1 MPVYLQSPIVSRGTV
16 SLRNF
21 RKFPVI
27 TLIGGK
33 SSLEGSEISGNFRKF
48 FSRKFPKQISARL
61 YSRGGSVRQHAH
73 VPTLF
78 PGIDPNDKCNNGYS
92 ARYVWKRDPVCQDNT
107 ACHDTRAYQHIHT
120 VYKTET
126 SQDSEYY
133 VKTWERRH
141 ELRLFFVF
149 QDAVSQDTFSC
160 SKTRCLKSSIHCVPR
175 RCVSSRRA

>member
-1 MPVYLQSPIVSRGTV
+1 MRPSQSS
-16 SLRNF
+16 
-21 RKFPVI
+21 
-27 TLIGGK
+27 
-33 SSLEGSEISGNFRKF
+33 
-48 FSRKFPKQISARL
+48 
-61 YSRGGSVRQHAH
+61 
-73 VPTLF
+73 
-78 PGIDPNDKCNNGYS
+78 
-92 ARYVWKRDPVCQDNT
+92 VWKRDPVCQDNT

-175 RCVSSRRA
+175 RCVSSRRLMSQCAYRRECLTARVVVGSTLCSRVLYSNIGYLQYSTQSIRVDIPID